1 MAGVPDGAA
10 WVITQQ
16 TQTSDIGSEG
26 TYVTGV
32 RVTFRTAAGVVA
44 SVFLPDTEYTEANV
58 RAAVNARAATADAI
72 AAMQG

>member
-26 TYVTGV
+26 TYVAGV